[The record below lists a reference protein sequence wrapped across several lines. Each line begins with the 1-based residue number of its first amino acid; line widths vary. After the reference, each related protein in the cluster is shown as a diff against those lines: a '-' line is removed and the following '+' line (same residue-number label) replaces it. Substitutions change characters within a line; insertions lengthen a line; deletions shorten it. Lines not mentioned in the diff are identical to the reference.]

1 MDFSVIMPVR
11 NNIEGLKTALGAF
24 QLFTAKPELVEIRLM
39 VDRGDMD
46 TDKYI
51 ALSGKYDIQIFV
63 HLVEPSDNFNKDYY
77 NAHMKYCRGKNIM
90 AFNDDC
96 YVQTNKWDDIVRQKI
111 AEHPEFKGIYLVD
124 IWDSTRFGNDSE
136 GKKFE
141 FPRFPMISRKAV
153 DIAGFFFFPQMRNW
167 PADKVVWNLYT
178 SVGCI
183 IKCHEVKLQHDH
195 NFDHTGDPTKSRFL
209 RILNE
214 DIANGVFP
222 IDARPQCQAL
232 YDAINN

>member
-1 MDFSVIMPVR
+1 MDFSVLMPVR
-11 NNIEGLKTALGAF
+11 NNIEGLRTAIGSF
-24 QLFTAKPELVEIRLM
+24 QLFTAKPELFEMRLM
-39 VDRGDMD
+39 VDDND
-46 TDKYI
+46 PDISKYI
-51 ALSGKYDIQIFV
+51 GLTKEYNLQIFI
-63 HLVEPSDNFNKDYY
+63 HLVKPSDNFNADYY
-77 NAHMKYCRGKNIM
+77 NAHIKHCRGKNIM

-96 YVQTNKWDDIVRQKI
+96 YIQTNKWDDIVRKKI
-111 AEHPEFKGIYLVD
+111 AENKQFNGIYFVD
-124 IWDSTRFGNDSE
+124 VWDSTRFGMDKGENRI
-136 GKKFE
+136 E
-141 FPRFPMISRKAV
+141 FPRFPIISRKAV
-153 DIAGFFFFPQMRNW
+153 DVVGFFFFNQHRNW

-178 SVGCI
+178 SVGCV

-232 YDAINN
+232 YDAINS